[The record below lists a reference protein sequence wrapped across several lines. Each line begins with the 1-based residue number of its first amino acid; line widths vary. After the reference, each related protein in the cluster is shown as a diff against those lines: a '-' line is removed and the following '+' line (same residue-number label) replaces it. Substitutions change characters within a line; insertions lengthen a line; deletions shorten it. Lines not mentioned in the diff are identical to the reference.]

1 MKKII
6 SIGLLMIMLLSLAGC
21 GQVPED
27 PARKLGN
34 NLEKSQA
41 TIADNQKLLEQNQP
55 APKITFSNER
65 ANLIKRATTFNDP
78 NKLSYIYLFTKA
90 GTIAGFYSVKGKV
103 SNLSSY
109 LVPDQQIADRGYS
122 YSQVVQAPDIDG
134 SYGTN
139 GDGIFFYTAEGTYVE
154 WNGEYMLVDQP
165 LKVTQQPVLVQQA
178 K

>member
-6 SIGLLMIMLLSLAGC
+6 SIGLVAVILMGLVGC
-21 GQVPED
+21 ASVPED

-41 TIADNQKLLEQNQP
+41 VIADNQKTLEQNQP
-55 APKITFSNER
+55 APKIAFSNER
-65 ANLIKRATTFNDP
+65 ANLIKRAVTFNEP

-90 GTIAGFYSVKGKV
+90 GTIAGFYTVKGKV

-139 GDGIFFYTAEGTYVE
+139 GEGIFFYTADGTYCE

-165 LKVTQQPVLVQQA
+165 LKVTTQPVLVQQT